1 MGRWRG
7 FSKQTQG
14 FRVRR
19 GPSGEKQ
26 KGSGIFQAGGWRRGS
41 MGSSEAAPATPQHRL
56 PLSFQKSPTPMV
68 GTQSLRPSLP
78 SLSHSRF
85 SRSGWADQFG
95 EARGCLGTCPRG
107 GRASSP
113 SRDSRCETLS
123 FRSRGKAGLGKHS
136 HPGTALTHLC
146 QQGRVLKQARAT
158 CPPGHRPGMSWDTA
172 RTLGI
177 EEATLSSYRT
187 GPHLATQVPP
197 SSQGTWAT
205 GFLENWSIQT
215 EALGFSVWPQF

>member
-1 MGRWRG
+1 MEGFLQTNPRLQSEKGPVWGEAKRLWNIPGRRLEA
-7 FSKQTQG
+7 
-14 FRVRR
+14 RIH
-19 GPSGEKQ
+19 
-26 KGSGIFQAGGWRRGS
+26 GIQRGS
-41 MGSSEAAPATPQHRL
+41 PSYSPAHAAPV
-56 PLSFQKSPTPMV
+56 LSEIPTPMV